1 MSNREITL
9 GLRENLGQFSLLVL
23 INAFVGGMVGLERTI
38 VPLIAE
44 RDFGLVSKS
53 LTLSFIVSFGIVK
66 ALSNLFAGRFSDYLG
81 RKKVLLVGW
90 IIGLPVPFLIILAP
104 GWNWIIFAN
113 ILLGINQGLCWSM
126 TVIMKIDLA
135 GPHQRGLAMGLNEFA
150 GYISVSLSALAT
162 GYIAALYALRPQPF
176 YLGIAFTLLGFILS
190 AFFIKETQ
198 SHAQH
203 EATNFGLKFVEDST
217 TNEISVH
224 RQRKELS
231 FKEIFFITSWKNKV
245 LFSISQAGLVNNL
258 NDGMAWGL
266 FPLFFVSTG
275 LGVSR
280 IGIIS
285 AAYPATWG
293 ILQLWTG
300 ALSDKLGR
308 KWMIAVGMWVQ
319 ALGICVVLLT
329 RSFGAW
335 ITGSV
340 LLGLGTALVYPTLLA
355 AVSDVVHPELRA
367 SSVGVYRFW
376 RDMGYAF
383 GALLS
388 GIIADR
394 FGISWAIGTIGALTF
409 ISGVEVA
416 KFMHETLIY
425 RGKKFRVE

>member
-44 RDFGLVSKS
+44 KDFGLVSKS

-90 IIGLPVPFLIILAP
+90 IIGLPVPFLIMLAP

-113 ILLGINQGLCWSM
+113 ILLGINQGLCWST

-150 GYISVSLSALAT
+150 GYIAVSLSALAT

-176 YLGIAFTLLGFILS
+176 YLGIAFALLGFILS

-198 SHAQH
+198 GHAQH
-203 EATNFGLKFVEDST
+203 EARNFGIKFVENSIAD
-217 TNEISVH
+217 EIPVH
-224 RQRKELS
+224 KQRKEIS

-308 KWMIAVGMWVQ
+308 KWMVAVGMWVQ
-319 ALGICVVLLT
+319 ALGIFVVLLT

-416 KFMHETLIY
+416 KFMRETLIY

>member
-9 GLRENLGQFSLLVL
+9 GLRENLGQFSLLVI

-44 RDFGLVSKS
+44 KDFGLVSKS

-90 IIGLPVPFLIILAP
+90 IIGLPVPFLIMLAP

-113 ILLGINQGLCWSM
+113 ILLGINQGLCWST

-150 GYISVSLSALAT
+150 GYIAVSLSALAT

-176 YLGIAFTLLGFILS
+176 YLGIAFALLGFILS

-198 SHAQH
+198 GHAQH
-203 EATNFGLKFVEDST
+203 EARNFGIKFVENSIAD
-217 TNEISVH
+217 EIPVH
-224 RQRKELS
+224 KQRKEIS

-275 LGVSR
+275 LGVSK

-319 ALGICVVLLT
+319 ALGIFVVLLT

-416 KFMHETLIY
+416 KFMRETLIY